1 MKYSLKVVILILL
14 CTFAGTILAQ
24 KNKIKNEAGIKV
36 PMDAA
41 RWEYDSSHAEFVSHR
56 NVKAV
61 KPRRGGYQIT
71 LKDQAFKDG
80 IIEYDV
86 ELTGIGFP
94 GINFRA
100 SADGKY
106 SENFY
111 IRSFGKVAPESRF
124 TLQYTAVIDNV
135 SMWDLSD
142 EYQAGAIIYQE
153 GWNHVK
159 LVVSGRQMKAYV
171 NDMTKPALA
180 ISRLEGRDEAGK
192 ISLTGNVIYAN
203 LILKPNVTEG
213 LTAEAGYSPVDYDPN
228 YIRDWMVSP
237 AQDFPFGRDI
247 VFPLPSMRG
256 ALNKSEL
263 PDSATLWSP
272 LVAEYRGVVNLSSK
286 FGGVPDDKRRLAWIK
301 TTVNSA
307 TAQEKVLRLG
317 FSDEIWVFVNGQLLH
332 VDKNYFGTPQQKDG
346 GRCTLNN
353 TSIRMPLKSGDN
365 EILIALANYFYGWG
379 VVARFEDMGGIRVGK
394 GPGQ

>member
-1 MKYSLKVVILILL
+1 MNHSFKIVLVIIFL
-14 CTFAGTILAQ
+14 CPFAGAVFGQ
-24 KNKIKNEAGIKV
+24 KNKGKNEVEIRV

-41 RWEYDSSHAEFVSHR
+41 HWEHDTSHAEFVTHR

-61 KPRRGGYQIT
+61 KPRKGGYQIT
-71 LKDQAFKDG
+71 LKDQVFKDG

-94 GINFRA
+94 GINFRT

-106 SENFY
+106 WENFY
-111 IRSFGKVAPESRF
+111 IRSFGKVAPESRY
-124 TLQYTAVIDNV
+124 TLQYATVIDNV

-142 EYQAGAIIYQE
+142 EYQAGAVIYQE
-153 GWNHVK
+153 GWNHIK

-203 LILKPNVTEG
+203 LTIKPNVTEG
-213 LTAEAGYSPVDYDPN
+213 LSAAAGYSPADFDPN

-237 AQDFPFGRDI
+237 AQDFPLGRDL

-256 ALNKSEL
+256 MLNKSEL
-263 PDSATLWSP
+263 PDNTTAWSP
-272 LVAEYRGVVNLSSK
+272 LAAEYRGVVNLSTK
-286 FGGVPDDKRRLAWIK
+286 FGGVPDDGRRLAWIK
-301 TTVNSA
+301 TTINSA
-307 TAQEKVLRLG
+307 SAQEKLLRLG
-317 FSDEIWVFVNGQLLH
+317 FSDEIWLFVNGRLLH
-332 VDKNYFGTPQQKDG
+332 VDKNYFGTLQQKDQ

-353 TSIRMPLKSGDN
+353 ATIRVPLKTGDN
-365 EILIALANYFYGWG
+365 ELLIALANYFYGWG
-379 VVARFEDMGGIRVGK
+379 IVARFEDMEGIRVGR
-394 GPGQ
+394 